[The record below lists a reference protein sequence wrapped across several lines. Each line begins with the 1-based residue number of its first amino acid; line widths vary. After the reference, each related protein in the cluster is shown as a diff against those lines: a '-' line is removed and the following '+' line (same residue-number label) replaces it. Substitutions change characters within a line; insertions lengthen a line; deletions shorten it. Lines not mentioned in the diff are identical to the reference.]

1 MCKKALYLHK
11 IPIMIKRKALDY
23 LLEWKQKDDRKPLV
37 LRGARQV
44 GKTTLVEN
52 FSKHYDVFLKLNL
65 EKAGDSE
72 LFEKYQNLSD
82 LIKAIY
88 LQNKKTIQDS
98 PTLLF
103 IDEIQNNPTAISKLR
118 YFYEEMP
125 NIHVIVAGSLL
136 ESILNFKKIS
146 FPVGRVEYYPLRPCS
161 FLEFLDGLGETF
173 DKQLVE
179 NLEADFVHD
188 RIMRLFREYILVGG
202 MPEVIMHYTQKRDI
216 LSLSKVYQ
224 GLIASYMDDAEKYA
238 DGDTEMKVIRHCL
251 KTGWISAAET
261 ITFENFAG
269 SNFKSREVGNALR
282 TLQKAFLLELAYP
295 IGNATIPALPNY
307 QKRPKLFWLDTGLV
321 NYVSKIQTDVFS
333 ISDISELWRGRIAE
347 HIVSQELICLENSVL
362 AERFYWRRDVKGSD
376 AEVDFIYP
384 YKSKLI
390 PIEVKSGH
398 NSKLKSLHA
407 FMEEAPHDFAIR
419 IWQNKMSLD
428 EITTKSGKK
437 IRLLNL
443 PFYYVCVLEEI
454 LKKYI

>member
-1 MCKKALYLHK
+1 
-11 IPIMIKRKALDY
+11 MIKRKALDY

-88 LQNKKTIQDS
+88 LQNKKTIQDT

-103 IDEIQNNPTAISKLR
+103 IDEIQNNPTAISMLR

-136 ESILNFKKIS
+136 ESLLNLKKIS

-173 DKQLVE
+173 DKQLIE
-179 NLEADFVHD
+179 SIEADFVHD

-202 MPEVIMHYTQKRDI
+202 MPEVIMHYTQKRDV
-216 LSLSKVYQ
+216 LSLSNVYQ
-224 GLIASYMDDAEKYA
+224 WLIASYMDDAEKYA

-376 AEVDFIYP
+376 AEVDFVYH

-398 NSKLKSLHA
+398 NSKLKSLHL
-407 FMEEAPHDFAIR
+407 FMNEAPHDFAIR
-419 IWQNKMSLD
+419 VWQNKLSLD
-428 EITTKSGKK
+428 EVTTKSGKK

>member
-1 MCKKALYLHK
+1 
-11 IPIMIKRKALDY
+11 MIKRKVLGY
-23 LLEWKQKDDRKPLV
+23 LLEWKQREYRKPLV

-52 FSKHYDVFLKLNL
+52 FSKHFDVFLRLNL
-65 EKAGDSE
+65 EINADNE
-72 LFEKYQNLSD
+72 LFNKYKNLSD
-82 LIKAIY
+82 LVKAIY
-88 LQNKKTIQDS
+88 LHNRKAIKDT

-103 IDEIQNNPTAISKLR
+103 IDEIQNNPSAITMLR

-125 NIHVIVAGSLL
+125 SLHVIVAGSLL
-136 ESILNFKKIS
+136 ESLLDFKKIS
-146 FPVGRVEYYPLRPCS
+146 FPVGRVEYCSLRPCS

-179 NLEADFVHD
+179 SLEADFVHD
-188 RIMRLFREYILVGG
+188 RIMRLYREYILVGG
-202 MPEVIMHYTQKRDI
+202 MPEVIMQYAQKRDV

-224 GLIASYMDDAEKYA
+224 SLVASYIDDAEKYA

-282 TLQKAFLLELAYP
+282 TLQKAFLLELVYP
-295 IGNATIPALPNY
+295 IGKTSIPALPNF
-307 QKRPKLFWLDTGLV
+307 QKRPKLLWMDTGLV
-321 NYVSKIQTDVFS
+321 NYISKIQTDVFS

-347 HIVSQELICLENSVL
+347 HIVGQELICLENSVL
-362 AERFYWRRDVKGSD
+362 AERTYWRRDVKGSD
-376 AEVDFIYP
+376 AEVDFIYT

-398 NSKLKSLHA
+398 NSKLKSSHA

-443 PFYYVCVLEEI
+443 PFYYVCVLDEI
-454 LKKYI
+454 LKKHIG